1 MKKILMTMALC
12 AASAMPLV
20 SDAKNN
26 AGAQPPAQAE
36 ATQGKA
42 EDTLKRPAFED
53 KRIEINLASRLLT
66 LYQGDV
72 GIRMY
77 PVAPGKPDSPT
88 PTGRRKVVDMEINPT
103 WVDPDDPKTEVPSG
117 PDCPLGYRWI
127 GIGGNYGIHGT
138 NVPSSIGGYASHGC
152 VRMYEK
158 DVEDLFDHIVKGI
171 PVDIKYE
178 RVVAEMD
185 PDKTVVYYVYPD
197 GYGREP
203 LEISDVRKKLAE
215 LGAGGLADDASI
227 QQAID
232 SSDGQ
237 PRYVAKVYDLY
248 LKGNLL
254 DVHAYGKDGHVYLPV
269 MAVAKAAGI
278 RTEWSPNWKRFTT
291 TFGKAP
297 GLKRGKYI
305 YIDASDAPAL
315 FRLTGHLDEK
325 HNFILE

>member
-1 MKKILMTMALC
+1 MTMVLC

-20 SDAKNN
+20 SEAKDN
-26 AGAQPPAQAE
+26 AGAQLLAQAE

-88 PTGRRKVVDMEINPT
+88 PTGRRKVVEMEINPT

-185 PDKTVVYYVYPD
+185 TYTLTAM
-197 GYGREP
+197 GESRSRSLMSERSWRSWGRAVLP
-203 LEISDVRKKLAE
+203 MMRASSRRSTARTDSLAMWQRSMTCISKE
-215 LGAGGLADDASI
+215 SC
-227 QQAID
+227 
-232 SSDGQ
+232 SMST
-237 PRYVAKVYDLY
+237 P
-248 LKGNLL
+248 
-254 DVHAYGKDGHVYLPV
+254 
-269 MAVAKAAGI
+269 MA
-278 RTEWSPNWKRFTT
+278 RTDTCIF
-291 TFGKAP
+291 
-297 GLKRGKYI
+297 L
-305 YIDASDAPAL
+305 
-315 FRLTGHLDEK
+315 
-325 HNFILE
+325 